1 MRDLLVFLV
10 FIVILPQCYLR
21 PWVGLMSFSF
31 LAYNRT
37 QDLTW
42 GFARSLP
49 ISQFIALAT
58 LAGWAT
64 IEPRPLSVKDPR
76 NRVQWLLWLVI
87 GVSIFL
93 NEVRWD
99 VQWNRYVELG
109 KVILMAQLT
118 AALIVNRE
126 RLRQMMAVIA
136 VALGFFGLKNGLL
149 FCLGSRTIIGP
160 GGMMKDNNDFA
171 LALVMNIPV
180 LWYMAPEF
188 GKNFKNGRLWYL
200 GCRVVTFFTV
210 LAIASTG
217 SRGGALSLAVTA
229 FMMSMKTRFKVP
241 AMVGVVVLG
250 FLGLTFAPA
259 EYKERLSTI
268 SFDVSKMDESAK
280 GRIMSWMV
288 ATNMIKDNPVLG
300 IGQNNMVFEYP
311 KYTHGVYTDP
321 DVKVKKVVHRVAH
334 NSYFQ
339 IWAESGTIA
348 YALWMFMILSTI
360 LFMRRLESQAKKTAD
375 EWVLNYT
382 RTIECMFY
390 GFLVGATFL
399 NRAHFDL
406 IYQVIATGTAL
417 PLVIRAERERR
428 RRESNRGPVTRANEA
443 WVRHRDPF
451 VKVPT

>member
-1 MRDLLVFLV
+1 MRDLLVFVL
-10 FIVILPQCYLR
+10 FIGVLPQCYLR
-21 PWVGLMSFSF
+21 PWVGLMAFSF

-58 LAGWAT
+58 LAGWLT
-64 IEPRPLSVKDPR
+64 VEPRPLSVRDPR

-87 GVSIFL
+87 GVSIFA
-93 NEVRWD
+93 NEFRYD

-109 KVILMAQLT
+109 KVILIAQLT
-118 AALIVNRE
+118 AAFIVNRA

-136 VALGFFGLKNGLL
+136 CALGFFGLKNGLL

-160 GGMMKDNNDFA
+160 GGMMKDNNDLA

-188 GKNFKNGRLWYL
+188 GKNFKNGQIWYL
-200 GCRVVTFFTV
+200 GTRVVTFFTV

-217 SRGGALSLAVTA
+217 SRGGALSLATA
-229 FMMSMKTRFKVP
+229 TFMMAMKTRWKVP
-241 AMVGVVVLG
+241 AIAGVATIA

-259 EYKERLSTI
+259 EYKDRLSTLT
-268 SFDVSKMDESAK
+268 FDVSKMDESAK
-280 GRIMSWMV
+280 GRIASWMV
-288 ATNMIKDNPVLG
+288 ATNMIKANPVLG

-311 KYTHGVYTDP
+311 KYTKGVYTSP
-321 DVKVKKVVHRVAH
+321 NVKVKKVVHRVAH

-348 YALWMFMILSTI
+348 YAMWMFMILSTI
-360 LFMRRLESQAKKTAD
+360 WFMRRLESQVKGTD
-375 EWVLNYT
+375 DDWVLNYS
-382 RTIECMFY
+382 RAIECMFY
-390 GFLVGATFL
+390 SFLVGATFL

-406 IYQVIATGTAL
+406 IYQVIATATAL
-417 PLVIRAERERR
+417 PLVIRVERERR
-428 RRESNRGPVTRANEA
+428 RKESNRGPVTHADEA